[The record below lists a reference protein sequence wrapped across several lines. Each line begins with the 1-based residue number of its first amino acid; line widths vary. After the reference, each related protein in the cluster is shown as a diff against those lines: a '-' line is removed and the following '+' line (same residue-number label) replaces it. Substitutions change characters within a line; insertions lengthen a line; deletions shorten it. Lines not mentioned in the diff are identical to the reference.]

1 MTDLKEVTIPG
12 DRFRELTDA
21 EAKLNALEAAGVD
34 NWEGYDHAMDIL
46 NEKED

>member
-1 MTDLKEVTIPG
+1 MSDLKEVTIPG

-34 NWEGYDHAMDIL
+34 NREGYDHAMDIL
-46 NEKED
+46 HGEE

>member
-1 MTDLKEVTIPG
+1 MTDLKEVTIPAN
-12 DRFRELTDA
+12 RFRELTDA

-46 NEKED
+46 NGED